1 MNSAIVLLYA
11 FTCCIAGYVSG
22 NFFKQMGGHNW
33 VWNIIL
39 TSCLFTGKRGGEEGG
54 GGGGGGGEEGGSG
67 RRVVVGRREGWG
79 SVVIYLHKY
88 CAF

>member
-39 TSCLFTGKRGGEEGG
+39 TSCLFAGNGVGRVIGGEVWMSDGRGGVDE
-54 GGGGGGGEEGGSG
+54 
-67 RRVVVGRREGWG
+67 
-79 SVVIYLHKY
+79 
-88 CAF
+88 